1 MGLCR
6 VERVT
11 AHALTFA
18 PALLSARRI
27 RTIRARQTLGGLWW
41 PLATTIVVGL
51 SSTADAQ
58 VIPNNNDLTPAP
70 WNAIRVFERAPL
82 PKLDDPD
89 TVETPVP
96 EDLPVKTRQHP
107 GYEPPGIRY
116 GSWMFNPSA
125 MAGGF
130 YDSNVF
136 SSNAN
141 RRSDVAATTG
151 ASLRARTMWNQH
163 GLDIKGG
170 VQSNFYNENSSLNQ
184 TDYGIRGNGWID
196 VTRDLAILTN
206 FQVAHLNEG
215 VGTLSSPANAI
226 APTPYDLFS
235 GDVAVRKQFNRLAVS
250 FGGGVDSYNFGS
262 TRAQN
267 GMVIRQ
273 DARDGQI
280 YTVRGRTDYAFS
292 NSLGWFTSAE
302 YNTRDLRGTPTQSL
316 NSHGYRI
323 LTGLNVA
330 FTNVITGEFGGGY
343 VRQSFDTA
351 AIGTI
356 DGPSFRALVT
366 WRPTRVFDVY
376 VKAEQI
382 VTQTSDTSV
391 TGVIASAVQAGI
403 DYELRR
409 NVVLSVAATY
419 ESDKFHGQ
427 ARTDKVK
434 AVESRIKYLPNQFA
448 MVSLFHRYTQR
459 DSSIPIFSYDK
470 HQVGLNVTAQF

>member
-1 MGLCR
+1 MGSCR
-6 VERVT
+6 VERIVVR
-11 AHALTFA
+11 AAMLA
-18 PALLSARRI
+18 PALRSGRR
-27 RTIRARQTLGGLWW
+27 RAPRACRQLGGLWW
-41 PLATTIVVGL
+41 PLATTIVVSL
-51 SSTADAQ
+51 SSNADAQ
-58 VIPNNNDLTPAP
+58 VIPNNSDLTPAP

-82 PKLDDPD
+82 PKLDDPE
-89 TVETPVP
+89 TVETPEP

-125 MAGGF
+125 MAGSF

-136 SSNAN
+136 SSNTN
-141 RRSDVAATTG
+141 RRSDVVATTG
-151 ASLRARTMWNQH
+151 AALHARTMWNQH
-163 GLDIKGG
+163 GLDIKAG

-196 VTRDLAILTN
+196 VTRDLAILTD
-206 FQVAHLNEG
+206 FQVARLNEG
-215 VGTLSSPANAI
+215 VGSLSSPANAI

-235 GDVAVRKQFNRLAVS
+235 GNLAVRKQFNRLAVS
-250 FGGGVDSYNFGS
+250 LGGGVESYNFGL

-267 GMVIRQ
+267 GTVIQQ

-280 YTVRGRTDYAFS
+280 YTARGRTDYAFS

-316 NSHGYRI
+316 NSHGYRV

-330 FTNVITGEFGGGY
+330 FTNVISGEFGAGY

-419 ESDKFHGQ
+419 ENDKFHGQ
-427 ARTDKVK
+427 ARTDKIR
-434 AVESRIKYLPNQFA
+434 AVESRIKYLPNRFGNI
-448 MVSLFHRYTQR
+448 SLFHRYSQR